1 MTCNGPAYL
10 RAISTASHT
19 NMDDELLLPIW
30 KEVCRHLEIQESASN
45 IALQLR
51 NSAGLLELRLDRIS
65 STSLDTI
72 FVSSDDHPRKV
83 ISFTPVQWSRLS
95 AWADRQEVWQGRAGS
110 TTDILDPIIHRFHDG
125 WQTVGPLHDGKSLVG
140 LLHLYWNKSP
150 QRPVAQLSS
159 CLLEAFSAALA
170 NDLRL
175 GELKRLQAAAEADRN
190 SLLSRLGRQQLREEE
205 VVGAERGLRVV
216 MERVELVAVSDVPV
230 LILGETGTGK
240 EVISRAIHQR
250 SRRSDAPFIRVNC
263 GAIPPELID
272 SQLFGHE
279 KGSFTG
285 ASDLHQGWFER
296 ADGGTLFLDEIGELP
311 LAAQVRL
318 LRVLQDHQFERVGGK
333 KPIHTDV
340 RIIAATHRDLSN
352 MVKLRQFRED
362 LWYRINVFPI
372 MLPRLRDRIVDI
384 PALATHFS
392 HRAAA
397 RFGLPIV
404 EPTAQDILALTQYS
418 WPGNIRELGAVIDR
432 AAILGNGRSLEV
444 IKALGLSQQVV
455 TPYES
460 NEPTF
465 YEVIPES
472 PVAHIAPTP
481 NAILTLDDA
490 MKQHIEQA
498 LAATRGK
505 IEGEKGAAKILGI
518 NPHTLRA
525 RMRKLQID
533 WDRFRIR

>member
-1 MTCNGPAYL
+1 
-10 RAISTASHT
+10 
-19 NMDDELLLPIW
+19 MDDSLLLKIW
-30 KEVCRHLEIQESASN
+30 KEVGRHLEIRESAST
-45 IALQLR
+45 ITLLLR
-51 NSAGLLELRLDRIS
+51 ETTGLVDLRLDRITP
-65 STSLDTI
+65 TSLDTL
-72 FVSSDDHPRKV
+72 FLSSDDHPRKV
-83 ISFTPVQWSRLS
+83 LPLTNGHWTALSDWS
-95 AWADRQEVWQGRAGS
+95 ATQEVWQGRGRDSHEVLAP
-110 TTDILDPIIHRFHDG
+110 ILFTQHDG
-125 WQTVGPLHDGKSLVG
+125 WQTVGPLLVNDTLVG

-150 QRPVAQLSS
+150 QRPLAQLSQR
-159 CLLEAFSAALA
+159 LLEAFSAAMA

-175 GELKRLQAAAEADRN
+175 SELKRLQASAEADRN
-190 SLLSRLGRQQLREEE
+190 SLLSRLGRNQLREDE
-205 VVGAERGLRVV
+205 VVGADQGLRIV
-216 MERVELVAVSDVPV
+216 MERVELVANSDVPV

-240 EVISRAIHQR
+240 EVISRAIHQK
-250 SRRSDAPFIRVNC
+250 SRRSDGPFIRVNC

-333 KPIHTDV
+333 KPIHIDV

-352 MVKLRQFRED
+352 MVKTRQFRED

-372 MLPRLRDRIVDI
+372 MLPRLRDRLIDI
-384 PALATHFS
+384 PALAKHFAQ
-392 HRAAA
+392 RASA
-397 RFGLPIV
+397 RFGLPAV
-404 EPTAQDILALTQYS
+404 EPTPSDILALTQYT
-418 WPGNIRELGAVIDR
+418 WPGNIRELGAVLDR
-432 AAILGNGRSLEV
+432 AVILGNGRTLEV
-444 IKALGLSQQVV
+444 IKALGLSQQ
-455 TPYES
+455 TYTTFES

-472 PVAHIAPTP
+472 PISRPSAASPTG
-481 NAILTLDDA
+481 AVLTLDEA

-498 LAATRGK
+498 LAATSGK
-505 IEGEKGAAKILGI
+505 IEGAKGAAKLLGI

-525 RMRKLQID
+525 RMRKLRID
-533 WDRFRIR
+533 WDRFRHH

>member
-1 MTCNGPAYL
+1 M
-10 RAISTASHT
+10 
-19 NMDDELLLPIW
+19 NMDDSLLLQIW
-30 KEVCRHLEIQESASN
+30 KEVCRHLEIRESAAN

-51 NSAGLLELRLDRIS
+51 ETAGLIDLRLDRLTP
-65 STSLDTI
+65 TSLDTL
-72 FVSSDDHPRKV
+72 FLSSDDHPRKV
-83 ISFTPVQWSRLS
+83 ISLTSAHWSALS
-95 AWADRQEVWQGRAGS
+95 TWGEKQEIWQGRGGAS
-110 TTDILDPIIHRFHDG
+110 HEILEPILYKQHDG
-125 WQTVGPLHDGKSLVG
+125 WQTVGPLMVQDTLAG
-140 LLHLYWNKSP
+140 LLHLYWSKSP
-150 QRPVAQLSS
+150 QRPIAQLSQR
-159 CLLEAFSAALA
+159 LLEAFSAAMA

-175 GELKRLQAAAEADRN
+175 SELKKLQATAEADRH
-190 SLLSRLGRQQLREEE
+190 SLLSRLGRQQLREDE
-205 VVGAERGLRVV
+205 VVGAEQGLRVV
-216 MERVELVAVSDVPV
+216 MERVELVAGSDVPV

-240 EVISRAIHQR
+240 EIISRAIHQR
-250 SRRSDAPFIRVNC
+250 SNRSDGPFIRVNC

-285 ASDLHQGWFER
+285 ASDMHQGWFER

-333 KPIHTDV
+333 KPIHIDV

-352 MVKLRQFRED
+352 MVKTRTFRED

-372 MLPRLRDRIVDI
+372 MLPRLRDRLIDI
-384 PALATHFS
+384 PALAKHFAQ
-392 HRAAA
+392 RASA
-397 RFGLPIV
+397 RFGLPSV
-404 EPTAQDILALTQYS
+404 DPSPTDILALTQYS
-418 WPGNIRELGAVIDR
+418 WPGNIRELGAVMDR
-432 AAILGNGRSLEV
+432 AVILGNGRTLEIV
-444 IKALGLSQQVV
+444 KALGLSQQAAYS
-455 TPYES
+455 TYDS

-465 YEVIPES
+465 YEVIPETPS
-472 PVAHIAPTP
+472 VRIQPTFSGV
-481 NAILTLDDA
+481 ILSLDEA

-505 IEGEKGAAKILGI
+505 IEGSKGAAKLLGI

-533 WDRFRIR
+533 WDRFRHH